1 MYSKITTFARLC
13 GANFITCTTIKT
25 NLDHGDRNG
34 IHQGIEKKG

>member
-25 NLDHGDRNG
+25 KLDYGNRNG
-34 IHQGIEKKG
+34 IYQGIEKKG